1 MASSLAVS
9 KSGLKFKELKRSVD
23 YDPFKSAELMPNMVW
38 YHLKLKVSQLEKG
51 MIDKGKIILL
61 LFWHYQAL

>member
-23 YDPFKSAELMPNMVW
+23 YDPFKSAELMPNMV
-38 YHLKLKVSQLEKG
+38 
-51 MIDKGKIILL
+51 
-61 LFWHYQAL
+61 